1 MYIII
6 QCLLSDCVIIDD
18 NEHERKSGI
27 FQFIYNLKSDKID
40 KTMLKPSKINKAYI
54 MITQQNC
61 ITYLEVFE
69 LTNQMITFHSLINT
83 FPCWYAYIILQIF

>member
-1 MYIII
+1 MA
-6 QCLLSDCVIIDD
+6 DCVIIDD

-54 MITQQNC
+54 M
-61 ITYLEVFE
+61 
-69 LTNQMITFHSLINT
+69 MRK
-83 FPCWYAYIILQIF
+83 